1 MHSVILLPGLACDA
15 SLWRGQMA
23 ALSAQYSVRVSDVHF
38 RFDTLPQMATAL
50 LAENPGRHVLIGAS
64 MGGRLALEA
73 VRLAPD
79 RVHAL
84 ALLGSTARP
93 DTPEQIRLRSE
104 AIVMFEQGRMD
115 EVLCANIL
123 FAFHPSH
130 TKDARLIDVYLSMVR
145 RAGATALVRQNL
157 AMMARADQRPHLD
170 NISCPTLVACGEADL
185 LTPPECSREMALVIP
200 GARFEL
206 LADCGHM
213 LTLEQPKAMNDLLLE
228 WLAALV

>member
-15 SLWRGQMA
+15 SLWRGQVA
-23 ALSAQYSVRVSDVHF
+23 ALSAQHSVRVSDVHF
-38 RFDTLPQMATAL
+38 RFESLPLMAAAL
-50 LAENPGRHVLIGAS
+50 LDENPGRHVLIGAS
-64 MGGRLALEA
+64 MGGRLALQA
-73 VRLAPD
+73 AHQAPE
-79 RVHAL
+79 RVQAL

-115 EVLCANIL
+115 EVLRANIL
-123 FAFHPSH
+123 FAFHPTN
-130 TKDARLIDVYLSMVR
+130 TKDARLIDTYLNMVR
-145 RAGATALVRQNL
+145 LAGAAALVRQNR
-157 AMMARADQRPHLD
+157 AMMARTDQRPHLA
-170 NISCPTLVACGEADL
+170 NITCPTLVACGEADL
-185 LTPPECSREMALVIP
+185 ITTPECSREMALAIP

-213 LTLEQPKAMNDLLLE
+213 LTLEQPKAVSDLLLE

>member
-23 ALSAQYSVRVSDVHF
+23 ALSASHDVRVSDVHF

-50 LAENPGRHVLIGAS
+50 LAENPGRHVLIGSS

-73 VRLAPD
+73 VNQAPQ

-115 EVLCANIL
+115 EVLRANIL
-123 FAFHPSH
+123 FAFHPAN
-130 TKDARLIDVYLSMVR
+130 TQKTELIDAYLSMVR
-145 RAGATALVRQNL
+145 RAGAAALVRQNR
-157 AMMARADQRPHLD
+157 AAMARADQRPLLAAIH
-170 NISCPTLVACGEADL
+170 CPTLVACGEADL
-185 LTPPECSREMALVIP
+185 LTPPECSREMAVAIP
-200 GARFEL
+200 SARFEL
-206 LADCGHM
+206 LAGCGHL
-213 LTLEQPKAMNDLLLE
+213 LTMEQPKRVSDLLLR
-228 WLAALV
+228 WLAAMA